1 MRDGKSCTK
10 SVVKTR
16 FSFKARVGNSYIDRP
31 CRVLYIYAYR
41 GSRRNA
47 GRHRAATLFASR
59 CIFLQART
67 HERSAA
73 SRAGSNDATRRN
85 SRRAPRV
92 IFRIDASTPNSKPEY
107 VFVTRDRNTPPF
119 YPFFFLSIVALF
131 FDIFLSFRKQSIVRL
146 CCHSRLAIP
155 NLFPFD
161 GLEFIYYEDSRLEI
175 PNLFESI
182 ILSRRQFE
190 IILLRGL
197 LLVSWNLKF
206 FLSFF
211 CRILYTYFIKYF

>member
-107 VFVTRDRNTPPF
+107 VFVTRDRNTAVLS
-119 YPFFFLSIVALF
+119 FFL
-131 FDIFLSFRKQSIVRL
+131 
-146 CCHSRLAIP
+146 
-155 NLFPFD
+155 PFD
-161 GLEFIYYEDSRLEI
+161 GRCLRYFSFVSKTKYCSTLLSLETRDS
-175 PNLFESI
+175 
-182 ILSRRQFE
+182 
-190 IILLRGL
+190 
-197 LLVSWNLKF
+197 
-206 FLSFF
+206 
-211 CRILYTYFIKYF
+211 

>member
-107 VFVTRDRNTPPF
+107 VFVTRNRNTPPF
-119 YPFFFLSIVALF
+119 YPFFFLSMVAL

-146 CCHSRLAIP
+146 CCHSIP
-155 NLFPFD
+155 NLFSFD

-190 IILLRGL
+190 IILLREL

-211 CRILYTYFIKYF
+211 FFYRILYTYFIKYF